1 MNEHQKI
8 NIACQYIQ
16 NAIPE
21 RPQTAVVLGS
31 GLGGLV
37 DKLLITKKIPYGDI
51 PFFPVSTVAGH
62 SGELVFGTLSGTEVC
77 VLNGRKHYYEGVAI
91 REVVFPILVLHA
103 IGIRN
108 VILSNAAGGL
118 NPSFQVGDLM
128 VMTDHINHFWNTPLF
143 ADPNAFLSKKSATPV
158 YSTEMISLALRTA
171 ENLQIPLQ
179 HGVYLAH
186 SGPYYGTAAESR
198 MQHRLGADAVG
209 MSTIPE
215 AIMAKSLNM
224 NVLAFSVITD
234 LAYNGVDIHP
244 SHEVVLKAAQ
254 SAGSKLVQI
263 VTDLLPQIR

>member
-1 MNEHQKI
+1 MNEQKKV
-8 NIACQYIQ
+8 NDACDFIR
-16 NAIPE
+16 NNSE
-21 RPQTAVVLGS
+21 MRPRTAVVLGS

-37 DKLLITKKIPYGDI
+37 GELLITNRISYGKIPH
-51 PFFPVSTVAGH
+51 FPVSTVAGH

-77 VLNGRKHYYEGVAI
+77 VLNGRKHYYEGVPI
-91 REVVFPILVLHA
+91 REVVFPILVLKA
-103 IGIRN
+103 IGIEN

-118 NPSFQVGDLM
+118 NPSFHVGDLM

-143 ADPNAFLSKKSATPV
+143 GDDNAFLQKKSPTPA
-158 YSTEMISLALRTA
+158 YSPEMIALARKTA
-171 ENLQIPLQ
+171 ERLQIPLQ

-224 NVLAFSVITD
+224 NVLSFSVITD
-234 LAYNGVDIHP
+234 LAYDGVDIHP
-244 SHEVVLKAAQ
+244 THEVVLQAAQ
-254 SAGSKLVQI
+254 SAGEKLVRI
-263 VTDLLPQIR
+263 VSELLPRIR